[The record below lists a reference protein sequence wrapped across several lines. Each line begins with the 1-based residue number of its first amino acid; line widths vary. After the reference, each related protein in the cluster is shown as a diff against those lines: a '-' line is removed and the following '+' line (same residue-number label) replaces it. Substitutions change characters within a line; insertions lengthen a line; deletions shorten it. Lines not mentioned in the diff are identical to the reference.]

1 MDPFVPPSPPQ
12 PRRNLAEEITALLRK
27 SIVSGELVPGA
38 PLAEPVLAEQFGASR
53 APIRE
58 ALIALERDGLVEFNE
73 RSRTRVRS
81 LGPEDYLEIISMRA
95 ALEGL
100 GARLAAARWTAEDSA
115 WVEHNIRR
123 QEKAGTLGELS
134 HLDVEMHDYIVRLS
148 GHRRL
153 VNAWQGIRWQF
164 EMYLASMH
172 RQMQEQRAVEPRRI
186 TVEAHR
192 ALLAALASG
201 RPKHA
206 AEVMTRHIEGSTRFA
221 PTRLEQVPLAPK
233 TKGARRS
240 STTLVLGFCLAL
252 LGAAEGAQGGAGEEF
267 FENRIRPLLVEY
279 CYDCHSGTKTKG
291 GLSLETRAGWAT
303 GGDSGPALMPG
314 DVKGSL
320 LLQAVRRQHP
330 DTAMPP
336 EGKGRA
342 LTAAEVADLE
352 TWVRTGALDPRE
364 AGSKVAGM
372 DAGKARSWWAFQ
384 ALPAS
389 AEPLTPAKMD
399 AMIDAR
405 LTQAGLTAAPRAGAA
420 TLLRRAAFDLTGLPP
435 ADELADTFLK
445 QDSAAAFI
453 AAVERLLAAP
463 QYGEKWG
470 RHWLDVVRYADSLDS
485 RGSGKEG
492 DILDAWR
499 YRDWVVKA
507 FNDDLPYDQFVM
519 RQIAGDVMA
528 AQRWDPSLVVAT
540 SVYALGSWGNGDAD
554 KEKVHTDIVDD
565 QIDLTGRAFLGL
577 TLACARCHDHKFDPI
592 TTRDYYGLAGIFF
605 SSHILDKFAAKSAG
619 EKLMRIPLLSK
630 EESAA
635 RQARLAR
642 VAVLEKQLSAGK
654 LPLTEKKQRVAGL
667 EGLWSLQA
675 KGVANP
681 SLTVNTLA
689 EEKRFSTIQMPA
701 RSVAV
706 HPGPQM
712 PVSISWSA
720 PQSEHIRVTVRLKDL
735 DPNCGDGIA
744 WALRL
749 GNRELAAGVVKNGG
763 VGEIE
768 LAGVDVKTQERML
781 LIIRPGREYTCDT
794 TGISLRIE
802 GAQRWDLVETV
813 LASGMAGPWEAFGGE
828 SFSQEDARQL
838 REWAAEKQ
846 TLERELAAVDYAQ
859 GMQEGGIPGTSYAGF
874 NEARIHKRGRYD
886 QLGETVPRAMPAIL
900 TPEQPRIST
909 GSGRLELAR
918 WVVDARNPLTARVMV
933 NRLWQ
938 HHFGEGLAATENN
951 FGALGTPPSHP
962 ELLDALAAEFIR
974 SGWSIKHMHRLI
986 MATAAYQRSS
996 APPAGAALKDA
1007 DNRLLSHQRR
1017 RRLTAE
1023 ELRDAM
1029 LSAAGALDLNSGG
1042 ESVRDV
1048 MSSRRTLY
1056 LTTIRSD
1063 RTSYQA
1069 LFDGADPTGIV
1080 ESRVEATVAA
1090 QSLFLLNHPFTVQQ
1104 AERLSHL
1111 AAGKGA
1117 QDHAVV
1123 DWLCRRLFLRPAS
1136 SQEARLAAAF
1146 LPDDPARWTALCQ
1159 MLLCSNEFVYVD

>member
-1 MDPFVPPSPPQ
+1 M
-12 PRRNLAEEITALLRK
+12 
-27 SIVSGELVPGA
+27 IVSGDLAPGA

-73 RSRTRVRS
+73 RSRTRVRA

-100 GARLAAARWTAEDSA
+100 GARLAAARWTAQDSV
-115 WVEHNIRR
+115 WVESNIRS

-134 HLDVEMHDYIVRLS
+134 HLDVEMHDYIVRVS

-221 PTRLEQVPLAPK
+221 PNRRDQVPVAPN
-233 TKGARRS
+233 TKRVRGS
-240 STTLVLGFCLAL
+240 GKIIVLGFCLG
-252 LGAAEGAQGGAGEEF
+252 LGCAAEGAQSGTGEVF
-267 FENRIRPLLVEY
+267 FENRIRPLLVEH

-291 GLSLETRAGWAT
+291 GLSLETRAGWAL
-303 GGDSGPALMPG
+303 GGDSGPALVPG
-314 DVKGSL
+314 DVKNSL
-320 LLQAVRRQHP
+320 LLQAVRRQHA

-342 LTAAEVADLE
+342 LTGSEVADLE
-352 TWVRTGALDPRE
+352 TWVRSGAVDPRE

-372 DAGKARSWWAFQ
+372 DAAKAGSWWAFQ
-384 ALPAS
+384 PLPAS
-389 AEPLTPAKMD
+389 LVPLTPARVD

-405 LTQAGLTAAPRAGAA
+405 LSEVGLTPAPRAGAA

-435 ADELADTFLK
+435 SEEMAEAFLK
-445 QDSAAAFI
+445 QDSAAAFLKV
-453 AAVERLLAAP
+453 VERLLAAP

-507 FNDDLPYDQFVM
+507 FNDDLPYDRFVTH
-519 RQIAGDVMA
+519 QIAGDVLA
-528 AQRWDPSLVVAT
+528 AEHWDPALVVAT
-540 SVYALGSWGNGDAD
+540 GLYALGSWGNGDAD

-565 QIDLTGRAFLGL
+565 QIDVTGRAFLGL

-592 TTRDYYGLAGIFF
+592 TTQDYYGLAGIFF
-605 SSHILDKFAAKSAG
+605 SSRILDRFAAKSAG

-630 EESAA
+630 DESAV
-635 RQARLAR
+635 RQTRLAR
-642 VAVLEKQLSAGK
+642 MAVLEREVSNVKVV
-654 LPLTEKKQRVAGL
+654 LTEKTQRFAGQ
-667 EGLWSLQA
+667 EGLWSLHA

-681 SLTVNTLA
+681 SLTVNTRA
-689 EEKRFSTIQMPA
+689 EEARFSTIQMPP

-712 PVSISWSA
+712 PVSISWCA
-720 PQSEHIRVTVRLKDL
+720 PQSEHVHVSARLKDL
-735 DPNCGDGIA
+735 DPNCGDGIT

-749 GNRELAAGVVKNGG
+749 GKRELASGVVKNGG

-768 LAGVDVKTQERML
+768 LDGVDAKAQERIL

-802 GAQRWDLVETV
+802 GTRPWDLVETV
-813 LASGMAGPWEAFGGE
+813 LTSGLAGPWEAFGGE
-828 SFSQEDARQL
+828 SSSPEDAGQL

-846 TLERELAAVDYAQ
+846 TLERELAAVGYAQ
-859 GMQEGGIPGTSYAGF
+859 GLQEGGIPDTSYAGF
-874 NEARIHKRGRYD
+874 GDVRIHKRGRYD
-886 QLGETVPRAMPAIL
+886 QLGESVPRAMPSIL
-900 TPEQPRIST
+900 TPRQPRINA

-918 WVVDARNPLTARVMV
+918 WVADAQNPLTARVMV

-938 HHFGEGLAATENN
+938 HHFGEGLAPTENN

-974 SGWSIKHMHRLI
+974 AGWSIKHLQRLI

-996 APPAGAALKDA
+996 TPPPGAALKDA

-1029 LSAAGALDLNSGG
+1029 LAVSSALDLTPGG

-1063 RTSYQA
+1063 LASYQA

-1080 ESRVEATVAA
+1080 ESRVEATVAG
-1090 QSLFLLNHPFTVQQ
+1090 QSLFLLNHPFTLQQ
-1104 AERLSHL
+1104 AGRLASL
-1111 AAGKGA
+1111 IPKGGTQDDAGL
-1117 QDHAVV
+1117 
-1123 DWLCRRLFLRPAS
+1123 DWLCRRLFLRPATPE
-1136 SQEARLAAAF
+1136 EARFSAAF
-1146 LPDDPARWTALCQ
+1146 LPGDPSRWEALCQ